1 MYRLKRIGVGYF
13 KNRVRKRKAI
23 HDRRVS
29 ETRDTAISQDD
40 ILKLELETLYM
51 IGAPAS

>member
-1 MYRLKRIGVGYF
+1 MYRLKKIGVGYF
-13 KNRVRKRKAI
+13 KNRVKKRKI
-23 HDRRVS
+23 VQDRRVS
-29 ETRDTAISQDD
+29 EARDTAINQED